1 MIGNLRRWRRQP
13 LSLLSLI
20 AVIPLLCSSM
30 AARPAQVEDSIDRRI
45 DLLLSQ
51 MIFDEKVRRIILFHR
66 VVPEN
71 L

>member
-1 MIGNLRRWRRQP
+1 MTGNRPQRTGRTLF
-13 LSLLSLI
+13 LSPFLAAML
-20 AVIPLLCSSM
+20 LLCLRII
-30 AARPAQVEDSIDRRI
+30 ARSPQQQDAIDRRI

-51 MIFDEKVRRIILFHR
+51 MTFDEKVRRIILFYR